1 MAEGFP
7 CSAADCD
14 YVTRLRVPDDA
25 EHADKVQLLQLQMQ
39 ELQIHR
45 QAAHTQV
52 GAPAARTPGSKA
64 KMDAPK
70 ILCTSPTVCYHTAVK
85 TLIKGALA
93 YVTCRR
99 CGDSIVVD
107 SSSLAHL
114 DLTRLGLVKR
124 WKDFPQMDS
133 QVCLL
138 PKLVPDQSFTAALA
152 PDVSTTTCGRTDVNS
167 TTTSGLTSKQ
177 LIRKAKSDAHTAV
190 RASRK
195 DAGRKVPSAR

>member
-14 YVTRLRVPDDA
+14 FVTRLRVPDDA

-45 QAAHTQV
+45 QAAHPKV

-93 YVTCRR
+93 NVVCQR

-124 WKDFPQMDS
+124 WKDFPHMDS
-133 QVCLL
+133 QVA
-138 PKLVPDQSFTAALA
+138 DYQTWYQTR
-152 PDVSTTTCGRTDVNS
+152 VSQ
-167 TTTSGLTSKQ
+167 Q
-177 LIRKAKSDAHTAV
+177 L
-190 RASRK
+190 
-195 DAGRKVPSAR
+195 